1 MKAGHLLLSLGLSAY
16 MLVAIRY
23 EEDDLADL
31 FGEDYRRYRSSVG
44 MLIPRFRR
52 RSRNSAARSPS

>member
-1 MKAGHLLLSLGLSAY
+1 

-23 EEDDLADL
+23 EEHDLAGI
-31 FGEDYRRYRSSVG
+31 FGDDYRRYRSSVG

-52 RSRNSAARSPS
+52 QSAG